1 VGQNN
6 GRGRAAA
13 AMVGMF
19 VFCLALA
26 SFYLGIC
33 VSGVCQ
39 SNIQPT
45 TNHLANSISPSIIG
59 R

>member
-1 VGQNN
+1 MGHHG

-13 AMVGMF
+13 AMVVMC
-19 VFCLALA
+19 VFRLALA

-33 VSGVCQ
+33 VSGV
-39 SNIQPT
+39 
-45 TNHLANSISPSIIG
+45 